1 MKETMEQNQI
11 NTQSKQTTVLF
22 EARLEQ
28 LGYNCLSVSCDQFTT
43 LKLMPKEIKCK
54 DEIAPPSE

>member
-11 NTQSKQTTVLF
+11 NTQTKQTTVLF

-28 LGYNCLSVSCDQFTT
+28 LGYECLSVNCDQFTM
-43 LKLMPKEIKCK
+43 LKLMPKETKRNE
-54 DEIAPPSE
+54 EIAPPSE

>member
-28 LGYNCLSVSCDQFTT
+28 LGYECLCVSCEQFTT
-43 LKLMPKEIKCK
+43 LKLMPKETKRK
-54 DEIAPPSE
+54 EEIVPPSE